1 MPIQT
6 TANPTELAAI
16 NQILSSCG
24 QAPVTAID
32 SSDDELTLPTN
43 PDVAIAYNTLMQVS
57 REVQAEGWTF
67 NKEYNKQYLRD
78 VDDEIPIPN
87 DVLQLR
93 LNRTHLNNR
102 NRDGIQRQGKLY
114 DRVNHTYKWD
124 SDPFCDV
131 VLYLE
136 YLDIPTP
143 VRDYITS
150 RASVLT
156 AQRIVGDPQ
165 LVQMLQQQEG
175 YTELWL
181 WNMTHNKV
189 NTICMVIHKD
199 RTIHQLSTIPN
210 IVSINAKCYTT
221 CP

>member
-57 REVQAEGWTF
+57 REVQTEGWTF

-78 VDDEIPIPN
+78 EDDEIEIGES
-87 DVLQLR
+87 VLQLR
-93 LNRTHLNNR
+93 LNREHLNNR

-114 DRVNHTYKWD
+114 DRVNHTYKWAD
-124 SDPFCDV
+124 DPYCDV
-131 VLYLE
+131 VVQLE
-136 YLDIPTP
+136 FIDIPTP
-143 VRDYITS
+143 IRNLIVA

-165 LVQMLQQQEG
+165 LYQMLQQQES
-175 YTELWL
+175 YTRAFALEYDTQQGQYHMYGHPQGQDYYNSYQPFHTLY
-181 WNMTHNKV
+181 
-189 NTICMVIHKD
+189 
-199 RTIHQLSTIPN
+199 R
-210 IVSINAKCYTT
+210 
-221 CP
+221 